1 MFRKLT
7 GIFVVAALLGGIL
20 GGCAATP
27 ETESSQP
34 DGAPS
39 SAVSSQSSTAPPAE
53 STGEQTSESP
63 ISSADSTS
71 SAAPQPT
78 PDSDDVLKILA
89 VGNSFSDDMMEYVWQ
104 ILNSLGY
111 QKVKLGTLYIGG
123 ATLDMHASN
132 AKGDLPNYEY
142 RTNINGTWQTTP
154 NSRISDALKEENW
167 DYVTFQQQSLDAT
180 KESTFGRLKELTDYV
195 RSYEPEAKFYWQM
208 TWGYQSNC
216 GLEGFATVDRDQ
228 MKMYQGIV
236 SVVQKKIKAN
246 SDFVGVIPNG
256 TAIQN
261 ARTSLV
267 GDYLTRDG
275 YHLTLGLGRYIAGLG
290 LVKAITNA
298 DLSKVSFAPAG
309 LTAYEKRVAIES
321 VELAIKKPFEV
332 TASRLISADAPEN
345 TLANPVVGTTY
356 TLTGNHQ
363 GNTPTETADLR
374 GNYALSYYAIE
385 NGQLRSMTHKPDANQ
400 WYYWDMKGDI
410 AVALFPVQWE
420 WSMRAIPSDYGYP
433 VICFTAPKSGK
444 LTLMFKGSSEPANK
458 MEFPVTKNGIADAD
472 RLTGTDGVYEVE
484 VKAGDR
490 FYLHCKAS
498 GTLPTNLYGAV
509 SSQVTYTEITD

>member
-1 MFRKLT
+1 MFMLRKLT

-34 DGAPS
+34 DGTPS
-39 SAVSSQSSTAPPAE
+39 SAVSSQSSTA
-53 STGEQTSESP
+53 TL
-63 ISSADSTS
+63 
-71 SAAPQPT
+71 QPT

-89 VGNSFSDDMMEYVWQ
+89 VGNSFSDDTMEYVWQ

-111 QKVKLGTLYIGG
+111 QKVKLGTLYIGNS
-123 ATLDMHASN
+123 TLDMHASN

-167 DYVTFQQQSLDAT
+167 DYVTFQQHSPDAT

-195 RSYEPEAKFYWQM
+195 RSYEPEAKFYWLM
-208 TWGYQSNC
+208 TWGYQSSCTMEIFN
-216 GLEGFATVDRDQ
+216 LVNRDQ
-228 MKMYQGIV
+228 MKMYQEIV
-236 SVVQKKIKAN
+236 STVEKKIKGNA
-246 SDFVGVIPNG
+246 DFAGIIPNG

-261 ARTSLV
+261 TRTSLV
-267 GDYLTRDG
+267 GDILTRDG
-275 YHLTLGLGRYIAGLG
+275 YHLSFGLGRYIAGLG
-290 LVKAITNA
+290 LVKTITGK
-298 DLSKVSFAPAG
+298 DISSLSFAPAEV
-309 LTAYEKRVAIES
+309 TPYEKQVAIES
-321 VELAIKKPFEV
+321 VNNAVKTPFQVTSSKLFDTGAKK
-332 TASRLISADAPEN
+332 D

-363 GNTPTETADLR
+363 GNTPTDSVDLR
-374 GNYALSYYAIE
+374 GNYVLSYYAIE
-385 NGQLRSMTHKPDANQ
+385 NGQLRSMTHNPDANQ
-400 WYYWDMKGDI
+400 WYYWDLKGDI
-410 AVALFPVQWE
+410 AVSLFPVQWE
-420 WSMRAIPSDYGYP
+420 WSMLTIPSDYGYP

-472 RLTGTDGVYEVE
+472 RLTGTEGVYEVE